1 MTPLAQSPAID
12 IARNS
17 GTALRFLDRFRRH
30 FSRLD
35 AAMQGQS
42 RLSGITA
49 ETLSD
54 TGRSAEDLTGV
65 RSHDPALPFF
75 FQSGFGQR

>member
-1 MTPLAQSPAID
+1 MTRLAQAPAID

-17 GTALRFLDRFRRH
+17 GTALRFMDRLRRH

-42 RLSGITA
+42 RLSVITA
-49 ETLSD
+49 DTVSD
-54 TGRSAEDLTGV
+54 TGLPAEDLTGV